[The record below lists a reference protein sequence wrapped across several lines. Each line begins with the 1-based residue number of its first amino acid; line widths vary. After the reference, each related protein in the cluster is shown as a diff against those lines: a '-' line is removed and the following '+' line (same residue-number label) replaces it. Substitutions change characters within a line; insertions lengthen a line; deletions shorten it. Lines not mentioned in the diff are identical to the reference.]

1 MAPRPGACN
10 SVQEPATAPTPYT
23 ALLMARTSDNGEPA
37 AGPAKPGK
45 AEVRAQVEL
54 ESRRRMRLATPS
66 IAGGVLFLLGG
77 VIVSTTLRALPTVG
91 PLQGLAPELRGE
103 ANPAVSPGTREVRYI
118 DHHAFGLIAG
128 NVLQALAILL
138 LVALLLFVLDAVR
151 FRRPETTQLARPLVL
166 GGGLVMVVV
175 SVAHPVAQVL
185 NAHNFV
191 GGHDFTDEAV
201 THALTQ
207 STVLEL
213 TEYLGLLGGLA
224 MAAGMIVVILGATR
238 TGLMARWTMYL
249 GVFAALLAFT
259 PFGLALGE
267 VQQLIPAFWMV
278 SAGILLMGRWPG
290 GDPPAWAAGEARP
303 WPSQLEARAQRE
315 TQRAGAHGKGPQAGA
330 AETANGSGAGAGDVA
345 PEPVRPARGGGG
357 AKRRRKRGARG

>member
-1 MAPRPGACN
+1 
-10 SVQEPATAPTPYT
+10 
-23 ALLMARTSDNGEPA
+23 MARTSDSGEPA
-37 AGPAKPGK
+37 EGPAKPTK
-45 AEVRAQVEL
+45 AEVRAQVER
-54 ESRRRMRLATPS
+54 ESTRRLRLGTPA

-77 VIVSTTLRALPTVG
+77 VIVSTTLRSLPTVG
-91 PLQGLAPELRGE
+91 PIQGLAPALRGE
-103 ANPAVSPGTREVRYI
+103 ANPAVSPGAAEVRYI

-138 LVALLLFVLDAVR
+138 LLLLLLFLLDAVR
-151 FRRPETTQLARPLVL
+151 FRRPETTQLARPLVV
-166 GGGLVMVVV
+166 GGGVVMVLV
-175 SVAHPVAQVL
+175 SIVHPATQVL
-185 NAHNFV
+185 NAHSFV

-201 THALTQ
+201 NRALTQ

-267 VQQLIPAFWMV
+267 LQQLIPAFWMV

-290 GDPPAWAAGEARP
+290 GDPPAWAAGEAVP
-303 WPSQLEARAQRE
+303 WPSQVEARARRE
-315 TQRAGAHGKGPQAGA
+315 ARRAGGRGGAGQA
-330 AETANGSGAGAGDVA
+330 AESANGAVGDVA
-345 PEPVRPARGGGG
+345 PEPVRPARGGG